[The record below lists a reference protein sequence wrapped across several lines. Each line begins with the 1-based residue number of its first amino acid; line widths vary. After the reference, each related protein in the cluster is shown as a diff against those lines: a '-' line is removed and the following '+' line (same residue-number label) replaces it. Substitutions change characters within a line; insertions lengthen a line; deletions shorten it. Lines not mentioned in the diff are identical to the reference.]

1 MGTFVTMAPLMT
13 FDPYDGVLHTDGG
26 ATTCPEARASVWTAL
41 ALGKLGVVCEP
52 RTYSFFETRGK
63 PLTSMERAAVEGAA
77 RACSGKE
84 IAYTLGVAQSTV
96 SGALASA
103 AAKLGIESP
112 AELARLV
119 RALFIAPLDDCEDAL
134 SAVER
139 EIAVGLLAGKSNF
152 EIACAR
158 GRSIHTVAK
167 QVASILRK
175 TGSPSRHVLRVRS
188 K

>member
-1 MGTFVTMAPLMT
+1 MAPLLT
-13 FDPYDGVLHTDGG
+13 FNPYDGILHTEDG
-26 ATTCPEARASVWTAL
+26 TTTDHDTRVSVWNAL
-41 ALGKLGVVCEP
+41 AEGKLGVVCDP
-52 RTYSFFETRGK
+52 RTYSFFETHGK
-63 PLTSMERAAVEGAA
+63 PLTAMERAAVEAAA

-96 SGALASA
+96 SGALGSA
-103 AAKLGIESP
+103 AEKIGLES
-112 AELARLV
+112 ASELARLV
-119 RALFIAPLDDCEDAL
+119 RALVIAPLDDCEDSL

-139 EIAVGLLAGKSNF
+139 EIAIGILAGKSNF

-175 TGSPSRHVLRVRS
+175 TGSPSRHVLRVRL